1 MFDESMGFSTYNDF
15 FKRRNNIKKQY
26 MQMNCQEKRIY
37 KMYLYSQRDMSTP
50 KVDLIWEFLNESDTS
65 IYCPSKE
72 KLKMYFVDALE
83 KDDSEYIVEDD
94 EFEY

>member
-15 FKRRNNIKKQY
+15 FKRHATIKKKY
-26 MQMNCQEKRIY
+26 AKLDCQQKKIY
-37 KMYLYSQRDMSTP
+37 KMYLYSQREMSTQ
-50 KVDLIWEFLNESDTS
+50 KVDLIWEYLNECDTS
-65 IYCPSKE
+65 IYCPSEE